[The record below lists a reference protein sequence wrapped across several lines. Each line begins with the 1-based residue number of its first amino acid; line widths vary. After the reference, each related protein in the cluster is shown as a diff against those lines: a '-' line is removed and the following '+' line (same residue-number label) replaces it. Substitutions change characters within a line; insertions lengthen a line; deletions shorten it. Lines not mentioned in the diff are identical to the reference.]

1 MIHKI
6 IDINVERI
14 FLFLCRRIYIRSSRQ
29 HFPHRTYLMGNM
41 LDAVNDRTIRIREDD
56 VAVFSHD
63 LDDQLLLAKI
73 THFIKVF

>member
-41 LDAVNDRTIRIREDD
+41 LDAVNDRTICICKNDI
-56 VAVFSHD
+56 AVLSHD
-63 LDDQLLLAKI
+63 LNDQLLPAQV
-73 THFIKVF
+73 THLIEVF

>member
-1 MIHKI
+1 
-6 IDINVERI
+6 
-14 FLFLCRRIYIRSSRQ
+14 
-29 HFPHRTYLMGNM
+29 MGNM

>member
-1 MIHKI
+1 M
-6 IDINVERI
+6 
-14 FLFLCRRIYIRSSRQ
+14 SSGFSFSCAGGYTYVLPGKD
-29 HFPHRTYLMGNM
+29 FPHRTYLMGNM